1 MPQDT
6 TQPVATGAVLHQ
18 VRAHF
23 HDSDRL
29 QAAVT
34 QLGMAGFDRADM
46 SLPNHPADGEA
57 TPETAARPVN
67 TEEDAR
73 QQRALHAGMAASAAG
88 MAAAGVVVATGG
100 AALPALA
107 AAVAAGGAAG
117 GGMAA
122 ITSAV
127 TGSEQTTRD
136 ADAGRGMLELA
147 VRAPTPEKRD
157 HAEKILRDAG
167 GEHVERF

>member
-6 TQPVATGAVLHQ
+6 TQPAATGAVLHQ

-23 HDSDRL
+23 ATPEKL
-29 QAAVT
+29 QDAVSR
-34 QLGMAGFDRADM
+34 LGMAGFDRADM
-46 SLPNHPADGEA
+46 SLPNHVPAGEA
-57 TPETAARPVN
+57 TPGTAARPVN

-73 QQRALHAGMAASAAG
+73 QQRALHAGTAAAAAG
-88 MAAAGVVVATGG
+88 MAAAGIVVATGG

-122 ITSAV
+122 VTSAV
-127 TGSEQTTRD
+127 TGSEQTTREID
-136 ADAGRGMLELA
+136 AEHGELELA
-147 VRAPTPEKRD
+147 VRAPTEEKRD
-157 HAEKILRDAG
+157 RAEAILREAG
-167 GEHVERF
+167 GQRLERF